1 MKYVAFQLDERV
13 TVESPIDSE
22 ARAASQL
29 FKQRYTRPFKR
40 LLRWGVGVATRVQ
53 LGNLMGSLGAIASPQ
68 LAIPAALL
76 IASLTPLV
84 CPRSSRCRSPQPY
97 RRWSGVG
104 GAQWLS
110 TG

>member
-1 MKYVAFQLDERV
+1 MKYIEFQIDERI

-40 LLRWGVGVATRVQ
+40 LLRWGATSLAKVQ
-53 LGNLMGSLGAIASPQ
+53 LGNLIGSLGAIASPQ

-76 IASLTPLV
+76 IASLILWFV
-84 CPRSSRCRSPQPY
+84 LAQPGAECLAPIVAGLA
-97 RRWSGVG
+97 WGVLNG
-104 GAQWLS
+104 
-110 TG
+110 

>member
-40 LLRWGVGVATRVQ
+40 LLRWGVGVATKAQ

-76 IASLTPLV
+76 IASLTLWFVLAHPGAEAL
-84 CPRSSRCRSPQPY
+84 SPIVAGLA
-97 RRWSGVG
+97 WGVLNG
-104 GAQWLS
+104 
-110 TG
+110 